1 MATDSFVIYIKT
13 KDFYRDIADNV
24 KRWFDTS
31 DYSKD
36 DNRLLLTGWNKKI
49 SLCKDELGEKIMKKI
64 AGIRAGLWAY
74 LMDDHS
80 EHIKA
85 KGTKKCNK
93 KKTHDKKLYRLH
105 A

>member
-1 MATDSFVIYIKT
+1 
-13 KDFYRDIADNV
+13 
-24 KRWFDTS
+24 
-31 DYSKD
+31 
-36 DNRLLLTGWNKKI
+36 
-49 SLCKDELGEKIMKKI
+49 MKKI
-64 AGIRAGLWAY
+64 VGIRAGLWAY
-74 LMDDHS
+74 LIDDHS